1 MLLGLLSA
9 FGAAVLYGVASVL
22 QAVSA
27 RRVTATA
34 GLDPRLMLRLVRSW
48 PYVIGT
54 ALDGIGFLL
63 SLVALRSLP
72 LFVVQAVVSSFLAIT
87 AVLGAVV
94 LHMSLTRVDRVGL
107 VVVLTGLVLLC
118 LSATEDATVQVG
130 SGTRWG
136 VLVAAILLAGLAV
149 PLARLTGATGAAA
162 LGALAGLAFGTTAVA
177 ARVLPDTFDPAVLL
191 SEPATY
197 GLLLAGAVALLTY
210 PTALQRGTV
219 TQATAPLVVAQTV
232 APAVVGL
239 VLLGDRPRQG
249 WEWVAVLG
257 FVLAVA
263 GALSLSRHGELHDE
277 PARPALDAESEGR
290 WPVS

>member
-48 PYVIGT
+48 PYLIGT

-94 LHMSLTRVDRVGL
+94 LHMSLTRVDRIGL
-107 VVVLTGLVLLC
+107 VVVLAGLVLLS
-118 LSATEDATVQVG
+118 LSATEDATVEVG
-130 SGTRWG
+130 TATRWG

-177 ARVLPDTFDPAVLL
+177 ARILPDTFDPAVLL

-197 GLLLAGAVALLTY
+197 GLLVAGAVALLTY

-232 APAVVGL
+232 APAAVGL
-239 VLLGDRPRQG
+239 VLLGDRPREG

-277 PARPALDAESEGR
+277 PPRPALDAESEGR